1 MTTAAPN
8 NNLVAGIVA
17 AVLGALAGAVLW
29 AVVVSVTDYKIGFAA
44 VGVGALTGLLA
55 GRAGGGHPRLPAIA
69 AAIGVLGCV
78 AGDFLIDA
86 HLVATA
92 NSVSSVSVITEHTS
106 FLWSAYKYDFDV
118 LTGAFYL
125 FAGVAAFRL
134 ATQLGA
140 QQAITSAPQAW
151 PAPVGEPALIAP
163 PVPTPAPSAL
173 PADEQ
178 TRPTGG

>member
-8 NNLVAGIVA
+8 DNLVAGIVA

-69 AAIGVLGCV
+69 AAIGLLGCV

-92 NSVSSVSVITEHTS
+92 NGVSSVSVITEHTS

-134 ATQLGA
+134 ATQLGM
-140 QQAITSAPQAW
+140 QQAIIQAPQDW
-151 PAPVGEPALIAP
+151 PAPEQEPVIVAP
-163 PVPTPAPSAL
+163 PAG
-173 PADEQ
+173 EQ
-178 TRPTGG
+178 KP

>member
-1 MTTAAPN
+1 MRLTS
-8 NNLVAGIVA
+8 LRH
-17 AVLGALAGAVLW
+17 
-29 AVVVSVTDYKIGFAA
+29 TDLGFAA
-44 VGVGALTGLLA
+44 VGVGSLTGLLA
-55 GRAGGGHPRLPAIA
+55 GRTGGGHPRLPAIA

-125 FAGVAAFRL
+125 FAGMAAFRL
-134 ATQLGA
+134 ATQLGM
-140 QQAITSAPQAW
+140 QQTSQAPQAW
-151 PAPVGEPALIAP
+151 PAPVGEPALVAP

-178 TRPTGG
+178 TP